1 MRKHFPSEI
10 TLHMCQWLG
19 TNDLL
24 SLSCTERYLREL
36 LESKQLWLQHAKKY
50 SLYRP
55 EFDKLECPEIKAR
68 ITALMKSIYREIRTI
83 CHKKIYAKQLT
94 YLLMEDDAE
103 QLELQVLK
111 TATRSAKALM
121 PIAMQFGRIRI
132 IHSLFTHFKVPG
144 SYHWLLWAIHHE
156 HYSAV
161 KYLVEIMQ
169 VPLIT
174 DKRSALLPSINSQW
188 DHKYQSNNNSGRFH
202 PTTFLH
208 YNEVLLREIIR
219 CRHPKIVQYLKN
231 KFYELLNQEG
241 ADHPEHYLFARMK
254 RHSLENLTTQSFCDS
269 PDLSHLRKTVPC
281 I

>member
-1 MRKHFPSEI
+1 MQKHFPGEV

-24 SLSCTERYLREL
+24 SLSCTEKYLYDL

-50 SLYRP
+50 GLYQP
-55 EFDKLECPEIKAR
+55 EFNKLECTEIKAR
-68 ITALMKSIYREIRTI
+68 ITALMKAIYREIRTI
-83 CHKKIYAKQLT
+83 CHKKNYAKQLT

-132 IHSLFTHFKVPG
+132 IDSLFTHFNVPG
-144 SYHWLLWAIHHE
+144 SYHWLLWAIHYE
-156 HYSAV
+156 HYAAV
-161 KYLVEIMQ
+161 KYMVEIKRI
-169 VPLIT
+169 PLIT
-174 DKRSALLPSINSQW
+174 DKASALLPSINSRW
-188 DHKYQSNNNSGRFH
+188 DNRYQTNNSPGRFH

-208 YNEVLLREIIR
+208 YNQVLLHEIIR

-231 KFYELLNQEG
+231 KFHELLDQDG
-241 ADHPEHYLFARMK
+241 TDHPERYLFARMK
-254 RHSLENLTTQSFCDS
+254 RHSVENLSTANYCDS
-269 PDLSHLRKTVPC
+269 PDLSNLRKAITS